1 MLQRVAEVVVNPA
14 GWTFA
19 SSLEPTPD
27 LPPAIYA
34 LALAR
39 AAYPPEMLGKAL
51 ALLHK
56 EKPDSIHWLLW
67 PAP

>member
-1 MLQRVAEVVVNPA
+1 VVVNPA

-19 SSLEPTPD
+19 TSLEPRPD

-39 AAYPPEMLGKAL
+39 AAYPPELLGKAL